1 MASELRV
8 NTLKD
13 AAGNNSVGMSYV
25 ANGSAKVWA
34 NLNAIGTNALRD
46 SFNVGSST
54 DHGIGDY
61 TINFT
66 NNMNNNDYSVS
77 VNAGDSSKTYPRI
90 CACGSS
96 GDTGFATSSHGITCL
111 RHDNNSVD
119 DMEFVN
125 SSVQGDLA

>member
-13 AAGNNSVGMSYV
+13 AAGNNSVAMQYV
-25 ANGSAKVWA
+25 AEGSAKVWS
-34 NLNAIGTNALRD
+34 NLNGNGTIALRD

-54 DHGIGDY
+54 DHGNGDY
-61 TINFT
+61 TINIT
-66 NNMNNNDYSVS
+66 NSMNNTEYSVS

-90 CACGSS
+90 AACGSS

-111 RHDNNSVD
+111 RHDTNSPD
-119 DMEFVN
+119 DMEFVV
-125 SSVQGDLA
+125 SSVHGDLA